1 MKKLCI
7 IGQGGHS
14 KVVED
19 IVLSLDDY
27 TITARLDDNYKYVEK
42 KDGVL
47 YGPIFLAN
55 ELALSEESMMFII
68 AVGDNEARK
77 KISVE
82 LSLPLERYAV
92 LAHPAAVISLSARIG
107 NGTVI
112 MPNCI
117 VNASAS
123 VGNHAILNTG
133 SVIEHD
139 TILRDY
145 THVSPNAALTG
156 GVCVGEGTQ
165 IGVGATVIPGIR
177 IGDWC
182 MVGAGA
188 TVINPVNHF
197 ETVAGTPAKPIN
209 KVRV

>member
-1 MKKLCI
+1 MIKLCI

-19 IVLSLDDY
+19 IALSLDEY
-27 TITARLDDNYKYVEK
+27 TIAARLDDKFKCVEE

-47 YGPIFLAN
+47 YGPIILAK
-55 ELALSEESMMFII
+55 ELSLNDKSMKFVL
-68 AVGDNEARK
+68 AVGNNEARK
-77 KISVE
+77 KISGE

-92 LAHPAAVISLSARIG
+92 LAHPTAVVSMSAKIG

-117 VNASAS
+117 VNAAAT

-139 TILRDY
+139 TILGDY

-156 GVCVGEGTQ
+156 GVGVGEGTQ
-165 IGVGATVIPGIR
+165 IGVGATVIPGIQ

-188 TVINPVNHF
+188 TVINPVNNF
-197 ETVAGTPAKPIN
+197 ETVAGTPAKPIT